1 MTCPRSPRG
10 ARTES
15 RVCRKP
21 EKKEE
26 PHSFHEARTHKM
38 CVSQEQPAMHWPSCL
53 QVITPHCL
61 LKTRLLSYSR
71 KLREL
76 LLPNATCP
84 FLPLHTHLPR
94 WLGARSKLA
103 PWSRTTQTRIF
114 SRKNRLLASS
124 LSKTKTTFPTAG
136 RKLQWGVGRKTWHLT
151 GWLLSGDT
159 RKKAGQG
166 RDLELLPPSSLCF
179 SRLPES
185 VACLVFV
192 LMLFQPLNCSAT
204 LHFWVTHSSLRPSWP
219 LPGYPSLT
227 WRGMYPPCR
236 QELRVYESRHILQ
249 PSPARV
255 PL

>member
-94 WLGARSKLA
+94 WLGQGQNWHPDLVLPRPGSFPEKTGCLHQVFQKQKQLSQQLA
-103 PWSRTTQTRIF
+103 GSCSGEWG
-114 SRKNRLLASS
+114 
-124 LSKTKTTFPTAG
+124 G
-136 RKLQWGVGRKTWHLT
+136 RR
-151 GWLLSGDT
+151 DT
-159 RKKAGQG
+159 SQGGYCQETQG
-166 RDLELLPPSSLCF
+166 RRLGREETWNSFLSVPSVSPGFQNQWPAWCLC
-179 SRLPES
+179 
-185 VACLVFV
+185 
-192 LMLFQPLNCSAT
+192 
-204 LHFWVTHSSLRPSWP
+204 
-219 LPGYPSLT
+219 
-227 WRGMYPPCR
+227 
-236 QELRVYESRHILQ
+236 
-249 PSPARV
+249 
-255 PL
+255 